1 MKPHHARAPLSI
13 LMKKSGVSFFT
24 MRVLQRWSRGE
35 IGTDTAVELI
45 QTDEAARI
53 IGTWTDNMVA
63 KRT

>member
-1 MKPHHARAPLSI
+1 MNSQHARAPLSI

-45 QTDEAARI
+45 ETDEAARI
-53 IGTWTDNMVA
+53 IGTWA
-63 KRT
+63 SHAPE

>member
-1 MKPHHARAPLSI
+1 MSSKPLRAPLSI

-35 IGTDTAVELI
+35 INTDTAVQLI

-53 IGTWTDNMVA
+53 IGTWSDSPDA
-63 KRT
+63 PE